1 MRVKRYYDEG
11 KELTLRPVIASYP
24 THRIPL
30 FYIEEWEKYMCGG
43 YECSVNGKRSDIFGI
58 ANFDTT
64 IGVTN
69 AELIWDPDEIEFG
82 DAFDEMAK
90 QRAIAWDWEEHCPII
105 VPDIKYGE
113 WHVNGTVGEI
123 DRTKSFKETYV
134 SKPDRVFGERYDV
147 SMSEVYE
154 KFPDLI
160 FIGYYHVDTTNAD
173 PHDFYQAV
181 IWNSKFVIK
190 IGELFEIDD
199 GWHEYEPVLDKSG
212 IVIKEMVMLP
222 NKHELELQSENNE
235 LSEDNSNE

>member
-30 FYIEEWEKYMCGG
+30 FYIEEWEKYMLGG

-69 AELIWDPDEIEFG
+69 AELIWDPDEIKFG

-90 QRAIAWDWEEHCPII
+90 QRAIAWDWKEYCPII
-105 VPDIKYGE
+105 NPHIKYGE
-113 WHVNGTVGEI
+113 WFVNGVVGDGFE
-123 DRTKSFKETYV
+123 SFLETYPNK
-134 SKPDRVFGERYDV
+134 SDRVFGEYHDV
-147 SMSEVYE
+147 SMSEVLE
-154 KFPDLI
+154 KFPGLI

-181 IWNSKFVIK
+181 IWNSIFAIK

-199 GWHEYEPVLDKSG
+199 GWHEFKPMFDKSG
-212 IVIKEMVMLP
+212 IVIKEMVMIP

-235 LSEDNSNE
+235 LSEGNSNE